1 MTSEDRTGE
10 AQARK
15 GRADDE
21 PGSEDRADGNQSDG
35 GQAGEGPVGE
45 GPVGEGAV
53 GEGAVG
59 RGQAGENQIGRGQA
73 GRGQADGDQDGPRPR
88 DDRLHLDLTDPKAMR
103 ALAHPLRWALLE
115 ALGHAGTLT
124 ATQASE
130 MLGESPANCAF
141 HLRNQGRA
149 NDKLTAEN
157 GADEDQAA
165 GGRASEREVGPH
177 PPQDEPHPF
186 DDLPQLDLND
196 PKAMRALA
204 HPLRWALLESLG
216 HAGTLTATQASE
228 MLGESP
234 ANCAFHLRTLARYG
248 FVEEAGGGKGRERP
262 WRQAYRRLSWQARQG
277 DEQFRLAGQALNQI
291 WLDRVLSRARRSLA
305 ATASWPEGFADD
317 LGGSTSMLYVTPD
330 EARELY
336 GELMKTVERTIGQE
350 HRFTERKDPARRP
363 PGAVPVE
370 FVLLGYPVLDAPPL
384 PGDDGDS
391 DSDDS
396 DTGDPGAGP
405 GG

>member
-1 MTSEDRTGE
+1 
-10 AQARK
+10 
-15 GRADDE
+15 
-21 PGSEDRADGNQSDG
+21 
-35 GQAGEGPVGE
+35 
-45 GPVGEGAV
+45 
-53 GEGAVG
+53 
-59 RGQAGENQIGRGQA
+59 
-73 GRGQADGDQDGPRPR
+73 
-88 DDRLHLDLTDPKAMR
+88 MR

-115 ALGHAGTLT
+115 A
-124 ATQASE
+124 
-130 MLGESPANCAF
+130 
-141 HLRNQGRA
+141 
-149 NDKLTAEN
+149 
-157 GADEDQAA
+157 
-165 GGRASEREVGPH
+165 
-177 PPQDEPHPF
+177 
-186 DDLPQLDLND
+186 
-196 PKAMRALA
+196 
-204 HPLRWALLESLG
+204 LG

-350 HRFTERKDPARRP
+350 HRFTQRKDPARRP

-384 PGDDGDS
+384 PGDIGDS
-391 DSDDS
+391 DNDRHGGDS
-396 DTGDPGAGP
+396 DGGDPGAGP

>member
-1 MTSEDRTGE
+1 MTLSRVVFRNMTSEDRAGE

-21 PGSEDRADGNQSDG
+21 PGSEDRAGG
-35 GQAGEGPVGE
+35 GQAGGGQAGDDSVG
-45 GPVGEGAV
+45 GGQVGGDS
-53 GEGAVG
+53 VG
-59 RGQAGENQIGRGQA
+59 RGRVG
-73 GRGQADGDQDGPRPR
+73 GDQDGPRPR

-141 HLRNQGRA
+141 HLR
-149 NDKLTAEN
+149 
-157 GADEDQAA
+157 
-165 GGRASEREVGPH
+165 
-177 PPQDEPHPF
+177 
-186 DDLPQLDLND
+186 
-196 PKAMRALA
+196 
-204 HPLRWALLESLG
+204 
-216 HAGTLTATQASE
+216 
-228 MLGESP
+228 
-234 ANCAFHLRTLARYG
+234 TLAKYG

-350 HRFTERKDPARRP
+350 QRFTERKDPARRP
-363 PGAVPVE
+363 PGAMPVE

-384 PGDDGDS
+384 PGE
-391 DSDDS
+391 SDDS
-396 DTGDPGAGP
+396 E
-405 GG
+405 

>member
-1 MTSEDRTGE
+1 MTSEDRTDE

-15 GRADDE
+15 GRAGDE
-21 PGSEDRADGNQSDG
+21 PGGEDRAGGGQVGG
-35 GQAGEGPVGE
+35 GQASEDP
-45 GPVGEGAV
+45 
-53 GEGAVG
+53 VG
-59 RGQAGENQIGRGQA
+59 RGQAGGG
-73 GRGQADGDQDGPRPR
+73 QDGPRPR
-88 DDRLHLDLTDPKAMR
+88 DDRLQLDLTDPKAMR

-115 ALGHAGTLT
+115 A
-124 ATQASE
+124 
-130 MLGESPANCAF
+130 
-141 HLRNQGRA
+141 
-149 NDKLTAEN
+149 
-157 GADEDQAA
+157 
-165 GGRASEREVGPH
+165 
-177 PPQDEPHPF
+177 
-186 DDLPQLDLND
+186 
-196 PKAMRALA
+196 
-204 HPLRWALLESLG
+204 LG

-350 HRFTERKDPARRP
+350 HRFTQRKDPARRP

-384 PGDDGDS
+384 PGDIGDSDNDRDGGDS
-391 DSDDS
+391 DS
-396 DTGDPGAGP
+396 GDPGDGP

>member
-1 MTSEDRTGE
+1 MTSEDRADDAAAGE
-10 AQARK
+10 HQANE
-15 GRADDE
+15 GRADDNSADE
-21 PGSEDRADGNQSDG
+21 GSADEDRIAEGWTAQD
-35 GQAGEGPVGE
+35 QASEGE
-45 GPVGEGAV
+45 
-53 GEGAVG
+53 
-59 RGQAGENQIGRGQA
+59 
-73 GRGQADGDQDGPRPR
+73 DGPHPR
-88 DDRLHLDLTDPKAMR
+88 NDHPQLDLNDPKAMR

-141 HLRNQGRA
+141 HLR
-149 NDKLTAEN
+149 
-157 GADEDQAA
+157 
-165 GGRASEREVGPH
+165 
-177 PPQDEPHPF
+177 
-186 DDLPQLDLND
+186 
-196 PKAMRALA
+196 
-204 HPLRWALLESLG
+204 
-216 HAGTLTATQASE
+216 
-228 MLGESP
+228 
-234 ANCAFHLRTLARYG
+234 TLAKYG

-305 ATASWPEGFADD
+305 ATASWPEGFEDD

-384 PGDDGDS
+384 PGDGDDS
-391 DSDDS
+391 DSYVS

>member
-1 MTSEDRTGE
+1 MTSED
-10 AQARK
+10 Q
-15 GRADDE
+15 ADD
-21 PGSEDRADGNQSDG
+21 DR
-35 GQAGEGPVGE
+35 
-45 GPVGEGAV
+45 
-53 GEGAVG
+53 
-59 RGQAGENQIGRGQA
+59 
-73 GRGQADGDQDGPRPR
+73 DGPRPR
-88 DDRLHLDLTDPKAMR
+88 DDRQRLDLTDPKAMR

-141 HLRNQGRA
+141 HLR
-149 NDKLTAEN
+149 
-157 GADEDQAA
+157 
-165 GGRASEREVGPH
+165 
-177 PPQDEPHPF
+177 
-186 DDLPQLDLND
+186 
-196 PKAMRALA
+196 
-204 HPLRWALLESLG
+204 
-216 HAGTLTATQASE
+216 
-228 MLGESP
+228 
-234 ANCAFHLRTLARYG
+234 TLAKYG

-291 WLDRVLSRARRSLA
+291 WLDRMLSRARRSLA
-305 ATASWPEGFADD
+305 ATASWPEGFEDD

-336 GELMKTVERTIGQE
+336 GELMKTVERLIGQE

-384 PGDDGDS
+384 PDE
-391 DSDDS
+391 SDDS
-396 DTGDPGAGP
+396 E
-405 GG
+405 

>member
-1 MTSEDRTGE
+1 MTSEDRADE

-21 PGSEDRADGNQSDG
+21 PGGEDRTG
-35 GQAGEGPVGE
+35 GDRTGGDQAGGGPAGG
-45 GPVGEGAV
+45 GPAGGGPA
-53 GEGAVG
+53 G
-59 RGQAGENQIGRGQA
+59 RGQAG
-73 GRGQADGDQDGPRPR
+73 GDQDGPRPR
-88 DDRLHLDLTDPKAMR
+88 DDRLQLDLTDPKAMR

-141 HLRNQGRA
+141 HLR
-149 NDKLTAEN
+149 
-157 GADEDQAA
+157 
-165 GGRASEREVGPH
+165 
-177 PPQDEPHPF
+177 
-186 DDLPQLDLND
+186 
-196 PKAMRALA
+196 
-204 HPLRWALLESLG
+204 
-216 HAGTLTATQASE
+216 
-228 MLGESP
+228 
-234 ANCAFHLRTLARYG
+234 TLARYG

-262 WRQAYRRLSWQARQG
+262 WRRAYGRLSWQARQG

-305 ATASWPEGFADD
+305 ATASWPEGFEDD

-363 PGAVPVE
+363 PGALPVE

-384 PGDDGDS
+384 PGDGGDSASDRHGGRDDGDS
-391 DSDDS
+391 DSS
-396 DTGDPGAGP
+396 YPGAGP